1 MKLML
6 VGSANAG
13 KTTLLLQLTKKGKMA
28 HQRTVQMG
36 VNRLPLSTIG
46 VELGQWEYS
55 PKRNLPVITF
65 MTWDFGGQVHVGYVI
80 YMFAC

>member
-1 MKLML
+1 MKLMF

-28 HQRTVQMG
+28 HQRTVQVG
-36 VNRLPLSTIG
+36 VNGLPLSTVG

-55 PKRNLPVITF
+55 RKRSLPKITF
-65 MTWDFGGQVHVGYVI
+65 TTWDYGGQVY
-80 YMFAC
+80 F